1 MKTGVSTVKPG
12 VSAVSVPSELLE
24 LLELLVDGGDRLVP
38 LCRGVAGV
46 IITDVL

>member
-24 LLELLVDGGDRLVP
+24 LLVDGGDRLVP

-46 IITDVL
+46 IIIDVL